1 MGDAKQTCWESTG
14 HQSAM
19 LPESA
24 TVTMRAESDTRSGSR
39 QPCRGFHGTAIP
51 RPAGWRSPAGLTPR
65 SATATLPRM
74 VAVPERQRHE
84 RVSTGRAAECAVLRR
99 DGASCGSAI
108 GGSGNAGQHGV
119 RRHGLLGL
127 HHRYGNSPQTA
138 RPGNPVGLGTGHSAD
153 AGPAS
158 TSAASASASRRSS
171 THTGR
176 LGRNRPS
183 LRRAMS
189 GDPGRR
195 KRWDDHRH
203 HLGYC
208 EEKPGDVGDSQG

>member
-138 RPGNPVGLGTGHSAD
+138 RPGNPVGLGTGSFRRRRPRLHLRRLRLRLKAIKHSHRKI
-153 AGPAS
+153 GPKS
-158 TSAASASASRRSS
+158 TVSSASYVRRSG
-171 THTGR
+171 TEKT
-176 LGRNRPS
+176 LGRSSPPS
-183 LRRAMS
+183 WLLRREA
-189 GDPGRR
+189 R
-195 KRWDDHRH
+195 
-203 HLGYC
+203 
-208 EEKPGDVGDSQG
+208 